1 MQNIIHPNVW
11 FILCVKVHAW
21 LSFQAT
27 VVITEGSH
35 LLRKYSLVITSP
47 GPSAIII
54 VDSLNH
60 LYIKIKCFR
69 LKPSQVYS
77 NVIFVLFCKKSCN
90 VTLKKKFKS
99 DLGRVHMH
107 NLIKLTRWAFNENG
121 KNMFIIYILLIKR
134 SFKNEVPGTLSRN
147 SWGFI

>member
-1 MQNIIHPNVW
+1 MW

-69 LKPSQVYS
+69 LKPSQVLEG
-77 NVIFVLFCKKSCN
+77 IFLFCFVKKSCN
-90 VTLKKKFKS
+90 VTLKKFKS